1 MKLKQKIWLWL
12 GLLVCVILIADL
24 GISYHKLRAELRAE
38 TEYDA
43 RTVYGFMM
51 ATRRVYQ
58 QQFIDS
64 GLPVTSKTV
73 GFLPAHSFSRIAR
86 DFANWN
92 DNGVIF
98 NNVSD
103 IPRNPGNQADRDELA
118 AMAWF
123 RANPKAVER
132 TDNIVDAKGMGYLL
146 YTAPIWIEPFCLKC
160 HGDPADAPPS
170 IREGYSAAYEYKTG
184 DLRGVVSIKMP
195 TQKFDTRFREIWGAQ
210 VAKSFGGYLM
220 LFIAI
225 GLLLD
230 RLVINR
236 LGRLQ
241 AAAEKIAAGEYATRL
256 VKSNNDEICHVAVAF
271 NRMAEAVQ
279 TQEAALR
286 EELVEKVRAEAE
298 INRLAYYDGLTNLPN
313 RALLMDRLGL
323 ALAVAQR
330 QQHIDALIL
339 FNLDRFKN
347 LNDAHG
353 HKLGDLLLI
362 AVGGRLA
369 GLLRDGDT
377 LARLAG
383 DEFAIL
389 MQDIGARRETASRRA
404 LAVAEKIHT
413 SMRLPFVFSAEE
425 ETTLTVSLGIT
436 LSPENDNDGPQDVLR
451 RADTALHRA
460 KNAGGNQTAFFENDM
475 GVAARQRFTIERE
488 LRRAIPAGELRLYL
502 QPQVDA
508 AGQLVGA
515 ETLVRW
521 QHPERGLLPPGVF
534 ISVAEESD
542 LIVDLGG
549 WVLSE
554 TCQLMARET
563 MAGNPLR
570 LSVNISP
577 RQFRQ
582 PGFVPW
588 VRDLLAATGAD
599 PTHLTLEVTEGLV
612 IDSIDAVV
620 AKMNEL
626 TVLGIHFSVDDFGTG
641 YSSLAYIKRMPI
653 HELKIDKSFVQDAP
667 VDPNDAALVETILS
681 VARHMHLQVVAEGV
695 ETLAQAEFL
704 NARAGTLGI
713 IHQGYLYGKP
723 GPAGDW
729 IARWRGM

>member
-12 GLLVCVILIADL
+12 GLLVGVILVADL
-24 GISYHKLRAELRAE
+24 SIGCRKLSAELHAE

-51 ATRRVYQ
+51 ATRRIYQ
-58 QQFIDS
+58 QQFI
-64 GLPVTSKTV
+64 
-73 GFLPAHSFSRIAR
+73 
-86 DFANWN
+86 

-103 IPRNPGNQADRDELA
+103 IPRNPANQADRDELA
-118 AMAWF
+118 AMDWF

-132 TDNIVDAKGMGYLL
+132 MDNIVDAKGMGYLL
-146 YTAPIWIEPFCLKC
+146 
-160 HGDPADAPPS
+160 
-170 IREGYSAAYEYKTG
+170 
-184 DLRGVVSIKMP
+184 
-195 TQKFDTRFREIWGAQ
+195 
-210 VAKSFGGYLM
+210 

-225 GLLLD
+225 GLLID

-241 AAAEKIAAGEYATRL
+241 AAAERIAAGEYATRL
-256 VKSNNDEICHVAVAF
+256 AKSNDDEICHVAVAF

-286 EELVEKVRAEAE
+286 EELAEKIRAEAE

-313 RALLMDRLGL
+313 RALLLDRLGL

-330 QQHIDALIL
+330 QKHIDALIL

-353 HKLGDLLLI
+353 HKMGDLLLI

-369 GLLRDGDT
+369 GLLREGDT

-389 MQDIGARRETASRRA
+389 MQDIGTQREAASRRA
-404 LAVAEKIHT
+404 LAVAEKIHI
-413 SMRLPFVFSAEE
+413 SMRLPFIFDAVE

-436 LSPENDNDGPQDVLR
+436 LSPESDNDAPQEALR

-475 GVAARQRFTIERE
+475 GVAARQRFTVERE

-508 AGQLVGA
+508 AGGLVGA

-534 ISVAEESD
+534 IGVAEESD
-542 LIVDLGG
+542 LIVDLGA

-582 PGFVPW
+582 LGFVPW
-588 VRDLLAATGAD
+588 LKDLLAATGAD

-612 IDSIDAVV
+612 IDNIDAVV
-620 AKMNEL
+620 AKMHEL
-626 TVLGIHFSVDDFGTG
+626 TALGIHFSVDDFGTG
-641 YSSLAYIKRMPI
+641 YSSLAYLKRMPI

-695 ETLAQAEFL
+695 ETPAQAEFL
-704 NARAGTLGI
+704 NARAGSLVI
-713 IHQGYLYGKP
+713 IHQGYLFGKP
-723 GPAGDW
+723 GPAEDW